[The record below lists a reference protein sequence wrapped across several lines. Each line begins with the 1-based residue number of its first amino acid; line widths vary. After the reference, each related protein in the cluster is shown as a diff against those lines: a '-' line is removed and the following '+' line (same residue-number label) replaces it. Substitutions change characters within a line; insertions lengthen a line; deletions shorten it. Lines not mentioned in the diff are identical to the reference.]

1 MGDVDRALTMRSP
14 AASAREVRAR
24 IRRGEHSGQTAGLAA
39 GMVQGNVAILP
50 ADWAEDFLRFCLQN
64 PKPCP
69 ILAVGRPGRPELPTL
84 GGDIDIRSDLPRYR
98 VFQDG
103 VEVATP
109 TNISEYWRDDLVA
122 FVLGCSFSFEWA
134 LMEAGLRLRHV
145 EAGSTVPMYRT
156 NLDCAPSERFRG
168 PMVVSMRPF
177 RPAEAIR
184 AIQITSR
191 FPTVHG
197 APVHIGLPQAAAVHR
212 AFPRLHAHH
221 RHRQRDARHAVA
233 ASAAPPLLRRGRGRS
248 YRRRS
253 ASAWR
258 SPSWRASAISS
269 RPASYPPACC
279 PSTRISPSTWRNT
292 ASTCATSRRCAA
304 SPPSPP
310 TRMPPRCTPAASTS
324 SGKSSTSPWTRSATA
339 CR

>member
-24 IRRGEHSGQTAGLAA
+24 IRRGQHTGQTAGLAA
-39 GMVQGNVAILP
+39 GLVQGNVAILP
-50 ADWAEDFLRFCLQN
+50 ADWAEDFLRFCLLN

-197 APVHIGLPQAAAVHR
+197 APVHIGLPQAIGIADLGRPDFGDAVELS
-212 AFPRLHAHH
+212 ADELPLFWACGVTP
-221 RHRQRDARHAVA
+221 QVA
-233 ASAAPPLLRRGRGRS
+233 IEQAKPPLFIAHFPGCMLITDI
-248 YRRRS
+248 
-253 ASAWR
+253 A
-258 SPSWRASAISS
+258 
-269 RPASYPPACC
+269 
-279 PSTRISPSTWRNT
+279 N
-292 ASTCATSRRCAA
+292 ATL
-304 SPPSPP
+304 
-310 TRMPPRCTPAASTS
+310 
-324 SGKSSTSPWTRSATA
+324 ATL
-339 CR
+339 